1 MELFYSTDI
10 DGDLIRLGEEE
21 SLHCVRVM
29 RYHAG
34 DAVCITDGR
43 GTLYRCRLERADARA
58 ALARVVTTEQ
68 GFGAHPYHLTM
79 GVCPTKNTDRFEWF
93 VEKAVEFGVDK
104 IVPVIA
110 EHSERTHL
118 RAERLSRLAL
128 SATKQSLKS
137 FLPEIS
143 APMSLKDFIL
153 TTSSALKLICCCF
166 EPEGGRKNIKE
177 FLYAHDKGSAVSILI
192 GPEGDFSPQELTI
205 ALQNGWI
212 PTDLGE
218 SRLRTETAAI
228 ASVAAVYFRN
238 L

>member
-10 DGDLIRLGEEE
+10 DGDTIRLREEE
-21 SLHCVRVM
+21 SLHCVRVL

-58 ALARVVTTEQ
+58 ALARVVSSEQ
-68 GFGAHPYHLTM
+68 GFGAHPYRLTM
-79 GVCPTKNTDRFEWF
+79 GVCPTKNADRFEWF

-104 IVPVIA
+104 IVPIVA

-118 RAERLSRLAL
+118 RADRLSRIAL

-137 FLPEIS
+137 FVPEIS
-143 APMSLKDFIL
+143 APMPLQEFVS
-153 TTSSALKLICCCF
+153 TMPQALKLICCCF
-166 EPEGGRKNIKE
+166 EPEGGRKNIKD
-177 FLYAHDKGSAVSILI
+177 LLASHDKGTDVGVLV
-192 GPEGDFSPQELTI
+192 GPEGDFSPQELTL

-212 PTDLGE
+212 PTDLGG
-218 SRLRTETAAI
+218 SRLRTETAAV
-228 ASVAAVYFRN
+228 AAVAAVYFRN